1 MPPSSGSEGN
11 SSPRKL
17 SPFVFWAQT
26 QSKISLRISLRD
38 VSTPVIN
45 ATKDGMEF
53 FAHGVGANE
62 GRNEYYFKFVFFK
75 SVNPNVHVST
85 KQMGIEIMID
95 KEESEWW

>member
-1 MPPSSGSEGN
+1 MPPSSGSEES

-26 QSKISLRISLRD
+26 QNKISLRISLHD

-45 ATKDGMEF
+45 TTKDGMEF

-75 SVNPNVHVST
+75 HVNPVSIT
-85 KQMGIEIMID
+85 EIFISIFNLYSWV
-95 KEESEWW
+95 ENQLL